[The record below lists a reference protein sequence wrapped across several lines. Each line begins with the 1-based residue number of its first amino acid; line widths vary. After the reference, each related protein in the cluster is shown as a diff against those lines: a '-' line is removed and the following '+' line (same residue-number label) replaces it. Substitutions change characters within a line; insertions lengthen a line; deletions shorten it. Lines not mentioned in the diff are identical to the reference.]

1 MWKVVIMDLKK
12 IGILL
17 IFVGI
22 FLSVYF
28 VSNKT
33 YLVPALTVTILGFC
47 ITLVGFLEEVK
58 RRKNINDQLDK
69 DIVSVIQPLV
79 TKYSKL
85 NKEYKYSLSDE
96 EYAKKRLEI
105 NSNLEQEL
113 KENLSYLDSRE
124 IKKIVIEFSR
134 EQDKMH

>member
-1 MWKVVIMDLKK
+1 MWRVVIMDLKK

-58 RRKNINDQLDK
+58 RRKDINDQLDN

-85 NKEYKYSLSDE
+85 NKEYKSSLSEE

-134 EQDKMH
+134 EQDKME

>member
-58 RRKNINDQLDK
+58 RRKDINDQLDK

-85 NKEYKYSLSDE
+85 NKEYKSSLSDE

-105 NSNLEQEL
+105 NSSLEQEL
-113 KENLSYLDSRE
+113 KETLSYLDSRE

-134 EQDKMH
+134 EQDKMR

>member
-1 MWKVVIMDLKK
+1 MDLKK

-58 RRKNINDQLDK
+58 RRKDINDQLDK

-85 NKEYKYSLSDE
+85 NKEYKSSLSEE

-134 EQDKMH
+134 EQDKMK

>member
-1 MWKVVIMDLKK
+1 MDLKK

-58 RRKNINDQLDK
+58 RRKDINDQLDN

-85 NKEYKYSLSDE
+85 NKEYKSSLSEE

-134 EQDKMH
+134 EQDKME

>member
-1 MWKVVIMDLKK
+1 MDLKK

-58 RRKNINDQLDK
+58 RRKDINDQLDN

-85 NKEYKYSLSDE
+85 NKEYKSSLSEE

-134 EQDKMH
+134 EQDKMK